1 MINFLQSIKEKIP
14 LKDKFVF
21 LVILVVL
28 LGFFILPS
36 YGAIIKS
43 TVNSPW
49 VKLTKK
55 GFVKEGKPFKFIGA
69 NAVNIVFYDDWDL
82 DIEKTIRTA
91 KENNISVL
99 RLYIDLGWGKDDDF
113 DKIFDIASKNGIYII
128 LAFTDCCCSSDY
140 TTLKKY
146 FEVHAPFCNITNEQS
161 RRAFK
166 KLIKQ
171 IIERKNSI
179 NNRVYRDD
187 PTILAWEIANELE
200 YWRFTESAV
209 RKWIDEIAGYIKSLD
224 KNHPVT
230 IGISTNN
237 LESISNEDLFK
248 IFGSSA
254 LDFFSF
260 HFYPLSETTDF
271 SKNSLLENTQRI
283 DSITKRFLSLGKPV
297 VMAEF
302 GFSNSVDLNEKMR
315 VEPGTADFYI
325 LTFKEYMDK
334 AFYAGC
340 SGVMFWGW
348 GIPEEK
354 LVPMWWSK
362 EGHSIAD
369 KRFCEFLRN
378 YRIPELDER

>member
-1 MINFLQSIKEKIP
+1 MVYFLEPIKEKVP
-14 LKDKFVF
+14 FRDKTFF
-21 LVILVVL
+21 LVALILLSV
-28 LGFFILPS
+28 FFIFLS
-36 YGAIIKS
+36 SEAAVEAKDAQ
-43 TVNSPW
+43 PW
-49 VKLTKK
+49 VKLTKA
-55 GFVKEGKPFKFIGA
+55 GFVKEGKPIKFIGA

-82 DIEKTIRTA
+82 DVEKAILTA

-99 RLYIDLGWGKDDDF
+99 RLYLDWGWGKEEDC
-113 DKIFDIASKNGIYII
+113 DKIIDIATKNGMYV
-128 LAFTDCCCSSDY
+128 LLVFTDCCCSGDY
-140 TTLKKY
+140 TNSKKY

-161 RRAFK
+161 IRAFK

-171 IIERKNSI
+171 IIVRKNSI

-200 YWRFTESAV
+200 YWRFTESEV
-209 RKWIDEIAGYIKSLD
+209 RKWIDEISRYIKSLD

-237 LESISNEDLFK
+237 LESISNEGLFR
-248 IFGSSA
+248 IFGSST
-254 LDFFSF
+254 LDFISF
-260 HFYPLSETTDF
+260 HFYPPSGTTDF
-271 SKNSLLENTQRI
+271 NKDVLLENTQRI
-283 DSITKRFLSLGKPV
+283 DSITKKFLSLGKPV

-302 GFSNSVDLNEKMR
+302 GFSNSVELNEKMR
-315 VEPGTADFYI
+315 AESETTNFYI

-334 AFYAGC
+334 AFHAGC

-354 LVPMWWSK
+354 RVPMWWSK

-369 KRFCEFLRN
+369 KQFCDFLKN
-378 YRIPELDER
+378 YRIPEANER